1 MSLLTLKA
9 LADLGIAGA
18 QTLGNLQNIDE
29 RTRQALSDA
38 EAARLAGQETYA
50 DLTEG
55 NQFRVRQAPTGA
67 ADLTLSLAEQGLN
80 RTRNRG
86 SQALA
91 GATAN
96 LGVDPRTGIAGV
108 QRLLGQLGQM
118 EGAAEQRAAEQS
130 IGAQKIIDDS
140 IYNQQEAERRRLE
153 GLKTQFELI
162 PAMQEY
168 TRATGTAEALDQA
181 RRDTANQFISD
192 ALAST
197 TNLIAGLDRNKS
209 TSGNQTDAERK
220 RLEEL
225 RRDFNDQQLQAQ
237 LAQPI
242 PITDDG
248 PVPIENVV
256 IDPNQ
261 NIFGGGEVT
270 LDPEEEIDENL
281 NLEPITPP
289 ITFADFRTQDNVLM
303 PGGPLAEA
311 GPERG
316 IVDISTA
323 AQQPVNNI
331 FPDEDFQP
339 FNLDLRNQG
348 GNPYLEG
355 MDPAARAT
363 GGGGLTREDMPNLFP
378 PQSIQPI
385 TPLQTRG
392 PMQVPNVTSPN
403 VIMINGVAIPTTA
416 EEELIDFD
424 KGGTYIGERGGMT
437 SGEFNHDTNKK
448 AIIDEESGKKEGELT
463 GGEGV
468 LNEDHLADI
477 VKFIKEGDEDGLL
490 AFLRNLLE
498 EPQFGYDFA

>member
-108 QRLLGQLGQM
+108 QRLLGQLDQM
-118 EGAAEQRAAEQS
+118 EGAEEQRAAEQS

-209 TSGNQTDAERK
+209 TSDNQTDAERK

-225 RRDFNDQQLQAQ
+225 RRDFNDQQLQAR

-242 PITDDG
+242 PITDDDDTG
-248 PVPIENVV
+248 PVPIQDVV
-256 IDPNQ
+256 IDDSQ
-261 NIFGGGEVT
+261 NIFGGGEIT
-270 LDPEEEIDENL
+270 IDPEEELTE
-281 NLEPITPP
+281 
-289 ITFADFRTQDNVLM
+289 DFV
-303 PGGPLAEA
+303 PLA
-311 GPERG
+311 
-316 IVDISTA
+316 
-323 AQQPVNNI
+323 
-331 FPDEDFQP
+331 
-339 FNLDLRNQG
+339 
-348 GNPYLEG
+348 
-355 MDPAARAT
+355 
-363 GGGGLTREDMPNLFP
+363 
-378 PQSIQPI
+378 
-385 TPLQTRG
+385 PLQARG
-392 PMQVPNVTSPN
+392 PMQVPNVTSPD

-424 KGGTYIGERGGMT
+424 KGGTYIGEHGGMT

-448 AIIDEESGKKEGELT
+448 AIMDEESGEKEGELT
-463 GGEGV
+463 GGEAV
-468 LNEDHLADI
+468 FSEDQLADI
-477 VKFIKEGDEDGLL
+477 VKLIKEGDEDGLL

>member
-153 GLKTQFELI
+153 GLKTQFELV

-225 RRDFNDQQLQAQ
+225 RRDFNEQQLQAR

-242 PITDDG
+242 PIG
-248 PVPIENVV
+248 GEEQPAPVPIEDIV
-256 IDPNQ
+256 IDDSNLIDIP
-261 NIFGGGEVT
+261 V
-270 LDPEEEIDENL
+270 DPEEEVDED
-281 NLEPITPP
+281 PIPAP
-289 ITFADFRTQDNVLM
+289 ITFLDFRTRNDVSM

-355 MDPAARAT
+355 MNPAARAT

-424 KGGTYIGERGGMT
+424 KGGTYIGEHGGMT

-448 AIIDEESGKKEGELT
+448 AIMDEESGEKEGELT
-463 GGEGV
+463 GGEAV
-468 LNEDHLADI
+468 LSEDQLADI

>member
-18 QTLGNLQNIDE
+18 QTLGDLQNIDE
-29 RTRQALSDA
+29 KTRQALSDA
-38 EAARLAGQETYA
+38 GAAKLAGQETYA

-67 ADLTLSLAEQGLN
+67 ADLTLSLAEQGLD
-80 RTRNRG
+80 RTRDRG
-86 SQALA
+86 SEALA

-153 GLKTQFELI
+153 GLKTQFELV

-168 TRATGTAEALDQA
+168 TRATGAAEALDQA

-209 TSGNQTDAERK
+209 TTNNNTGDANKARLMNDYLLQT
-220 RLEEL
+220 
-225 RRDFNDQQLQAQ
+225 Q

-242 PITDDG
+242 PIVDSEYDAEMARRRSAPTIDD
-248 PVPIENVV
+248 
-256 IDPNQ
+256 DQ
-261 NIFGGGEVT
+261 NIFGGGEIT
-270 LDPEEEIDENL
+270 IDPEEELTEDL
-281 NLEPITPP
+281 
-289 ITFADFRTQDNVLM
+289 F
-303 PGGPLAEA
+303 PLA
-311 GPERG
+311 
-316 IVDISTA
+316 
-323 AQQPVNNI
+323 
-331 FPDEDFQP
+331 
-339 FNLDLRNQG
+339 
-348 GNPYLEG
+348 
-355 MDPAARAT
+355 
-363 GGGGLTREDMPNLFP
+363 
-378 PQSIQPI
+378 
-385 TPLQTRG
+385 PLQTKG
-392 PMQVPNVTSPN
+392 PMQVPNITSPN
-403 VIMINGVAIPTTA
+403 VIMINGVAIPATA
-416 EEELIDFD
+416 EEELPDFD

-437 SGEFNHDTNKK
+437 SGEFDHDTNKK
-448 AIIDEESGKKEGELT
+448 AIVDEGSGKKEGELT

-468 LNEDHLADI
+468 LAEDHLADI
-477 VKFIKEGDEDGLL
+477 VQMIKDGDEDGLFAYL
-490 AFLRNLLE
+490 KGLLQ

>member
-108 QRLLGQLGQM
+108 QRLLGQLDQM

-209 TSGNQTDAERK
+209 TSDNQTDAERK

-225 RRDFNDQQLQAQ
+225 RRDFNDQQLQAR

-242 PITDDG
+242 PITDDDDTG
-248 PVPIENVV
+248 PVPIQDVV
-256 IDPNQ
+256 IDDSQ
-261 NIFGGGEVT
+261 NIFGGGEIT
-270 LDPEEEIDENL
+270 IDPEEELTE
-281 NLEPITPP
+281 
-289 ITFADFRTQDNVLM
+289 DFV
-303 PGGPLAEA
+303 PLA
-311 GPERG
+311 
-316 IVDISTA
+316 
-323 AQQPVNNI
+323 
-331 FPDEDFQP
+331 
-339 FNLDLRNQG
+339 
-348 GNPYLEG
+348 
-355 MDPAARAT
+355 
-363 GGGGLTREDMPNLFP
+363 
-378 PQSIQPI
+378 
-385 TPLQTRG
+385 PLQARG
-392 PMQVPNVTSPN
+392 PMQVPNVTSPD

-424 KGGTYIGERGGMT
+424 KGGTYIGEHGGMT

-448 AIIDEESGKKEGELT
+448 AIMDEESGEKEGELT
-463 GGEGV
+463 GGEAV
-468 LNEDHLADI
+468 FSEDQLADI
-477 VKFIKEGDEDGLL
+477 VKLIKEGDEDGLL